1 MRGSVRTK
9 LLSVVWRS
17 GGEARW
23 TVWCSTLLLVCLV
36 LLSSDVSRAGDYII
50 GEGDVLQVNVLGN
63 PELTTTA
70 RVSREGQI
78 RLPLIGQVFVAG
90 IALPRIADVIAS
102 RLANGYLVDPQVSVS
117 VQEYRTLKA
126 TIIGMVNR
134 TGVYEFRDRLTFLEL
149 ISRAGGLSPDADASA
164 VVTSRSGESRT
175 VDLRGLLTLGNV
187 SLDIEIRD
195 GDSVFIAAAPKFSIS
210 GEVRRPGDYR
220 YEKGL
225 TASRAI
231 NVAGGVS
238 SDADSRAVI
247 TSRSGETRT
256 VDLQALLTPGSGA
269 PDPEIHDGEGIF
281 IAAAGRFFITGE
293 VIRPGDYRFEEGT
306 TTLRALTLAGG
317 YTERAATKRL
327 KVIRTEDGQER
338 IIEVGAEATFPLR
351 RGDIIVVS
359 AARSEVCYLT
369 GEVKNAGAVRCDRDT
384 NVLKAVAL
392 AGGFTDAAAKNKIRI
407 VRRVDGQEQVREKV
421 GLEETVLPDDILV
434 IPKSFF

>member
-1 MRGSVRTK
+1 M
-9 LLSVVWRS
+9 
-17 GGEARW
+17 A
-23 TVWCSTLLLVCLV
+23 WCAALV
-36 LLSSDVSRAGDYII
+36 LACTVLLCEAVPSAADYVV
-50 GEGDVLQVNVLGN
+50 GEGDVLQITVVGN

-78 RLPLIGQVFVAG
+78 RMPLIGQVFVAG
-90 IALPRIADVIAS
+90 IALPRIVDVIAG
-102 RLANGYLVDPQVSVS
+102 RLANGYLIDPQVAVS

-149 ISRAGGLSPDADASA
+149 ISRAGGLSSEADASA

-231 NVAGGVS
+231 NVAGGIS
-238 SDADSRAVI
+238 PDADSRAVI

-256 VDLQALLTPGSGA
+256 VDLQSLLTPGSGA
-269 PDPEIHDGEGIF
+269 TDPEIRDGDGIF

-293 VIRPGDYRFEEGT
+293 VRRPGDYRFEEGT

-317 YTERAATKRL
+317 YTERAATERL
-327 KVIRTEDGQER
+327 KVIRTENGQER
-338 IIEVGAEATFPLR
+338 IIEAGTDAGFPLR
-351 RGDIIVVS
+351 RSDIIVVS
-359 AARSEVCYLT
+359 AARAEVCYLT

-407 VRRVDGQEQVREKV
+407 VRRVDGQEQVLEKV
-421 GLEETVLPDDILV
+421 GLEEPVLPDDILV